1 MKKSWPAIFQ
11 KVRRTLMRRG
21 GSPDEAD
28 DLVQEAWVRL
38 ACYERECM
46 PVRDPEQFLLRTA
59 VNLAIDLR
67 RVQASH
73 GEPVQ
78 VHEVVLVDTAPS
90 PEAVVLGRERL
101 DRASRCL
108 GGMTPRTR
116 DIFLAHRLDGQTYQE
131 IADHQGLSVSAV
143 EKAIARAMMGLT
155 RGMEGW

>member
-1 MKKSWPAIFQ
+1 MKRWPAIFH
-11 KVRRTLMRRG
+11 KVRTVLMRRG
-21 GSPDEAD
+21 GSSDEAD
-28 DLVQEAWVRL
+28 DLVQEAWLRL

-59 VNLAIDLR
+59 VNLSIDQR
-67 RVQASH
+67 RMQAYR

-90 PEAVVLGRERL
+90 LEAVVLGRERL

-108 GGMTPRTR
+108 WGLTQRAR

-131 IADHQGLSVSAV
+131 IADHHGLSVSAV
-143 EKAIARAMMGLT
+143 EKTIARTAMRLA